1 MPMTGFFCQDEYL
14 AKLVKLTDEEVGR
27 LFRAL
32 MDYHKNGVVS
42 DLDGRE
48 SIAFDF
54 IKEDIDNAELAYQ
67 KKCDQA
73 SENRRKGLMNKS
85 TDVNARQRPLTDD
98 NGSDHNNINKIYVK
112 ENKKDISDRFDR
124 FWAVYP
130 RHIAKQ
136 DARKKFEKLN
146 PDDELLAVMI
156 QAVEKQKKS
165 EQWTKD
171 GGQFIP
177 HPSTWLNQK
186 RWEDEVPVQVK
197 SVRVLPA
204 QAFPQRDYSNVDGDL
219 MGDLER
225 EIAAM
230 KAGEAG

>member
-85 TDVNARQRPLTDD
+85 TDVNARQRPSTDD

-124 FWAVYP
+124 FWSVYP
-130 RHIAKQ
+130 RKVAKP
-136 DARKKFEKLN
+136 DAKKKFEKLN
-146 PDDELLAVMI
+146 PDDDLLEVMI
-156 QAVEKQKKS
+156 KAVEKQKQS
-165 EQWTKD
+165 DQWTKEN
-171 GGQFIP
+171 GQFIP
-177 HPSTWLNQK
+177 HPSTWIHQR
-186 RWEDEVPVQVK
+186 RWEDETPVPDRHIKTVV
-197 SVRVLPA
+197 A
-204 QAFPQRDYSNVDGDL
+204 QGYEQRDYSDVEDEL
-219 MGDLER
+219 MRKQNER
-225 EIAAM
+225 ILKRLQEV
-230 KAGEAG
+230 G

>member
-1 MPMTGFFCQDEYL
+1 MPMTGFFCQDDYL
-14 AKLVKLTDEEVGR
+14 AKIKKLTDDEVGR

-32 MDYHKNGVVS
+32 MNYHISGEIA

-54 IKEDIDNAELAYQ
+54 IREDIDKAEVAYQ

-85 TDVNARQRPLTDD
+85 TDDNAGQRPSTSV
-98 NGSDHNNINKIYVK
+98 NGTDHNNINKINIK

-124 FWAVYP
+124 FWSVYP
-130 RHIAKQ
+130 RKTAKVE
-136 DARKKFEKLN
+136 ARKKFEKLN
-146 PDDELLAVMI
+146 PDDELLETMI
-156 QAVEKQKKS
+156 RAVEQQKNS

-177 HPSTWLNQK
+177 HPATWIHQR
-186 RWEDEVPVQVK
+186 RWEDETPVPKVK
-197 SVRVLPA
+197 VLPG
-204 QAFPQRDYSNVDGDL
+204 QDFPQRDYSGVDHELMNDL
-219 MGDLER
+219 AR
-225 EIAAM
+225 EMADFQ
-230 KAGEAG
+230 KGAG